1 MDSSN
6 ELMNMKTLD
15 HSLPLLLR
23 AGTVLFVF
31 AASALFAAPPPHAKV
46 IASQRRND
54 LTAGGSA
61 QRIGMLRQQQR
72 TQRMLEKQTPAADSK
87 KK

>member
-1 MDSSN
+1 
-6 ELMNMKTLD
+6 MNMNTLG
-15 HSLPLLLR
+15 HSTSLLLR
-23 AGTVLFVF
+23 AGSLIFMF
-31 AASALFAAPPPHAKV
+31 AASTLTAAPPPQAKV
-46 IASQRRND
+46 IASQRRTD

-72 TQRMLEKQTPAADSK
+72 VQRMLEKQTPAAGSK